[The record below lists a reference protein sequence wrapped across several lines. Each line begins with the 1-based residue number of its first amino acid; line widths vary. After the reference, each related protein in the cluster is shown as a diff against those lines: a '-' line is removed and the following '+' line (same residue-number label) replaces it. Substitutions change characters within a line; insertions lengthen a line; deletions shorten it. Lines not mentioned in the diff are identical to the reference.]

1 MSYYQQSPR
10 RIKLA
15 TSPKSWA
22 GYDHLVIIGQHQAV
36 SNAVQRSSLELDLA
50 LSTIKEPKRGGL
62 ASVLFEVEETVL
74 KVSLVVVTS
83 KSSRMNHPERPDAFS
98 KHLSSLV
105 KSTDQTAIL
114 VCPSHEDHYDA
125 LIIATSRAFPRYSR
139 KSDDRK
145 KRSLIDVSID
155 GVTDESTLER
165 LDILAEGVSHAAEW
179 VDAPPAEFH
188 VSEFIEVA
196 REIAV
201 RHHVEIDVFE
211 GKQLMEMGAGGL
223 WGVGMA
229 AKYPPALVVLRGPK
243 STPDAPNMVWVGKGI
258 VYDTGGLSL
267 KPKGSMGGM
276 KMDMGGAA
284 GVLAAFEVAVARGL
298 AQDLCAVLCLAENA
312 IGPEALRND
321 DIITLYSGK
330 TVEINNTDAEGR
342 LVLGDGV
349 AYAAQH
355 LSPVVIVDMATL
367 TGAQLV
373 ATGRHFAAVV
383 SNDAELEESAI
394 EAGSFSGDLVHP
406 LPYCPELLSPE
417 FNSKVADMKNSVK
430 DRMNAQSSCAGHFV
444 ESHLVDY
451 TGKWL
456 HVDIA
461 GPAFIQERGT
471 GFGVGLLSTLAAAWQ
486 RGELEG

>member
-1 MSYYQQSPR
+1 MSYYQSSPQ
-10 RIKLA
+10 RISLL
-15 TSPKSWA
+15 TMPKSWA
-22 GYDHLVIIGQHQAV
+22 AYEHLVVAGQYEALQDFIE
-36 SNAVQRSSLELDLA
+36 SSDLDLSMA
-50 LSTIKEPKRGGL
+50 WSSIKKPKAGDIVSSFCQCEGQG
-62 ASVLFEVEETVL
+62 L
-74 KVSLVVVTS
+74 KVTLVVITS
-83 KSSRMNHPERPDAFS
+83 KYSRMNHPERPDLLS
-98 KHLSSLV
+98 KHLRSVL
-105 KSTDQTAIL
+105 KSNERNAIL
-114 VCPSHEDHYDA
+114 LCTNDTEHYDP
-125 LIIATSRAFPRYSR
+125 LVIAASRAFPRYSR
-139 KSDDRK
+139 KNGEQ
-145 KRSLIDVSID
+145 KRSLIDLSIF
-155 GVTDESTLER
+155 GLSDEQEIAHLNA
-165 LDILAEGVSHAAEW
+165 LIDGVSHAAEW

-188 VSEFIEVA
+188 VPEFVEAA
-196 REIAV
+196 REIAF
-201 RHHVEIDVFE
+201 RYNVEIDIFE
-211 GKQLMEMGAGGL
+211 GEQLLHMGAGGL

-243 STPDAPNMVWVGKGI
+243 SSPDAPNMVWVGKGV

-267 KPKGSMGGM
+267 KPKGTMNGM

-342 LVLGDGV
+342 LILGDGV
-349 AYAAQH
+349 AYAHQH
-355 LSPVVIVDMATL
+355 LSPVVVVDMATL
-367 TGAQLV
+367 TGAQLIS
-373 ATGRHFAAVV
+373 TGRHFGALVC
-383 SNDAELEESAI
+383 NDAELEEAAV
-394 EAGSFSGDLVHP
+394 EAGLTSGDLVHP
-406 LPYCPELLSPE
+406 LPYCPELFKSE
-417 FNSKVADMKNSVK
+417 FKSAVADMKNSVK

-444 ESHLVDY
+444 ESHLGDY

-461 GPAFIQERGT
+461 GPAFIQDRGT